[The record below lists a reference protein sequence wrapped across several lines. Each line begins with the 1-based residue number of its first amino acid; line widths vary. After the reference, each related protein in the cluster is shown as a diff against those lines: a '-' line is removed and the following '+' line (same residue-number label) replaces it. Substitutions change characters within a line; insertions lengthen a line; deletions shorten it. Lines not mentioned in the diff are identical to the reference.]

1 MGIWCFSSWALQ
13 NPAGLLQHTSRTR
26 CSPQFPART
35 QAAFASQPTWFQFAA
50 CEAAGGMGLQP
61 AGSAAF
67 PGLPAAQLGWQSR
80 SSSKLTHPFWSHQ
93 CSLPRFPPGERCGLS
108 PRCALPAPTQ
118 HSAVWDGGVHRGRLQ
133 KSRFFTC
140 CVVPWMHIQLN
151 SGLLGP
157 SQPRHPSALCGC
169 WDQQGSRSRYGAEP
183 LSQGAP
189 AQHPAPGAGLGP
201 SLKEHTDANT
211 QLSCRNLF

>member
-13 NPAGLLQHTSRTR
+13 NPAGLLQHPSRTR

-50 CEAAGGMGLQP
+50 CEAAGGMGLQS

-80 SSSKLTHPFWSHQ
+80 SSSKPTHPFWSHQ

-118 HSAVWDGGVHRGRLQ
+118 HSAVWDGGFIGAGCRNRDFSHAALFHGCTYSSTRACWVRPSPAIPQHSVAVGISKAPGLAMGLSPSPRALLH
-133 KSRFFTC
+133 S
-140 CVVPWMHIQLN
+140 IL
-151 SGLLGP
+151 LLG
-157 SQPRHPSALCGC
+157 QGWGPR
-169 WDQQGSRSRYGAEP
+169 
-183 LSQGAP
+183 
-189 AQHPAPGAGLGP
+189 
-201 SLKEHTDANT
+201 
-211 QLSCRNLF
+211 